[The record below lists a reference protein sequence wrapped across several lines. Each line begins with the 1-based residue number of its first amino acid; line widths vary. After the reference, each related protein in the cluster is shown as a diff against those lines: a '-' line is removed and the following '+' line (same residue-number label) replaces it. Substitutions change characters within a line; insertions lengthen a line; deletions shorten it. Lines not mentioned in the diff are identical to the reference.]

1 MDNRTRPEP
10 YEIPADSPG
19 CSIYARVVA
28 GVCLGTLAFAAIVVA
43 WLL

>member
-10 YEIPADSPG
+10 YEIPAETSG
-19 CSIYARVVA
+19 WSVRAKVVA
-28 GVCLGTLAFAAIVVA
+28 GICLGVAAFAAIVVA

>member
-1 MDNRTRPEP
+1 MDNGTRPEP

-19 CSIYARVVA
+19 CHVLAKVA
-28 GVCLGTLAFAAIVVA
+28 AGICLGTLAFAAIVVA